1 MSIIIF
7 EYRMPK
13 IEIGP
18 FQNVVCRRL
27 QKGTKLERDATL
39 TSNLELSD
47 KKEVAPRRKRTRTA
61 QQGSHTKRKSRKPN
75 SSEDES
81 DSSSELSSEGESVSE
96 STSRIFSEQGN

>member
-1 MSIIIF
+1 
-7 EYRMPK
+7 
-13 IEIGP
+13 
-18 FQNVVCRRL
+18 
-27 QKGTKLERDATL
+27 L

-47 KKEVAPRRKRTRTA
+47 KEEVEPRRKRTRKA

-96 STSRIFSEQGN
+96 STSRIFLEHGNENTKRCLLRFCHI